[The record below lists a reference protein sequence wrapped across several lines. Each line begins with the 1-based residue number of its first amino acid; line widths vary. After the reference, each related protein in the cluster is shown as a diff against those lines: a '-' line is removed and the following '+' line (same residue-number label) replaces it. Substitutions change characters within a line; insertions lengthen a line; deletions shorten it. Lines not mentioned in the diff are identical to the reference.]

1 MLAGDMSRTKP
12 TVVTPPRVEPAPNRV
27 VVVVRRPV
35 VDDGRYAAKGTIAEP
50 VVVEADVFADG
61 HDHVD
66 ASLWACAPGGEWT
79 ETPMEPQGNDRWR
92 ATFTPDALGRWQVRV
107 EGWIDRFGTWRA
119 ATQVKQA
126 AGLDI
131 AMELRQGAELLGIDG
146 DDPERWLIDSDLV
159 PVARRQLARSPVTT
173 SPAYPVQVE
182 PERARF
188 SAWYELFPRS
198 TVDGTTRHGTLAD
211 VIDRLPYVADLGFDV
226 LYLPPV
232 HPIGRSFRKGPN
244 NTLEA
249 GPADVGSPWAIGAA
263 EGGHTAVH
271 PQLGTVDD
279 VRRLAAA
286 ADGYGLSLALDI
298 AFQCAPDHPW
308 VREHPAWFKHRPDG
322 SIQYAENPPKKY
334 QDIYPFDFESA
345 DWRSLWSALA
355 GVVRF
360 WIDAGV
366 TVFRVDN
373 PHTKPFVFWE
383 WLITEVHATNPEA
396 VFLSEAFTRP
406 RVMEQLAKIGF
417 SQSYTY
423 FTWRQSKWE
432 LQEYFT
438 DLSTRTVDFLR
449 PTAWPN
455 TPDILTEQLQHGAR
469 PMFVSRAV
477 LASTLAAN
485 WGIYGPAFEL
495 IEHTAVR
502 EGSEEYLASEKYQL
516 RHWDLDDPR
525 SLAPLLRLLNGIRR
539 RHPALQYLSGLR
551 FHGTDNDA
559 LLCYSK
565 LEPAGTDAV
574 LVVVN
579 LDPFAAHA
587 GWLDVDLAALGIPY
601 EATYTVHDE
610 LGGGTYTWSGGRNW
624 VRLDPHGLPAHVL
637 AISEVR
643 P

>member
-1 MLAGDMSRTKP
+1 MTRTKP
-12 TVVTPPRVEPAPNRV
+12 PTGEARRIELAPNRV
-27 VVVVRRPV
+27 IVAVHRPV
-35 VDDGRYAAKGTIAEP
+35 VDGGRFAAKGSLGEP

-66 ASLWACAPGGEWT
+66 ASAWVCPPGGEWT
-79 ETPMEPQGNDRWR
+79 EMAMEPQGNDRWR
-92 ATFTPDALGRWQVRV
+92 ATFTPDALGRWEVRV
-107 EGWIDRFGTWRA
+107 DGWVDRFGTWRS
-119 ATQVKQA
+119 ATQVKRA

-131 AMELRQGAELLGIDG
+131 DLELRQGAELLGATAG
-146 DDPERWLIDSDLV
+146 DPEQWLIDPDLV
-159 PVARRQLARSPVTT
+159 PVARRQLDRAPVTS

-198 TVDGTTRHGTLAD
+198 TVDGSTRHGTLAD
-211 VIDRLPYVADLGFDV
+211 VIERVPYVAGLGFDV

-244 NTLEA
+244 NTLDA
-249 GPADVGSPWAIGAA
+249 TATDVGSPWAIGAT

-271 PQLGTVDD
+271 PDLGSVED
-279 VRRLAAA
+279 VRKLAAA
-286 ADGYGLSLALDI
+286 ADEHGIALALDI

-334 QDIYPFDFESA
+334 QDIYPFDFDSA
-345 DWRSLWSALA
+345 DWRGLWAALA
-355 GVVRF
+355 DVVRF

-373 PHTKPFVFWE
+373 PHTKPFAFWE
-383 WLITEVHATNPEA
+383 WLIGDVHRTNPETI
-396 VFLSEAFTRP
+396 FLSEAFTRP
-406 RVMEQLAKIGF
+406 RVMEQLAKLGF

-432 LQEYFT
+432 LQDYFT
-438 DLSTRTVDFLR
+438 ELSTRTIDFMR
-449 PTAWPN
+449 PNAWPN
-455 TPDILTEQLQHGAR
+455 TPDILTEQLQHGGR

-477 LASTLAAN
+477 LASTLSAN

-495 IEHTAVR
+495 VEHTAVR
-502 EGSEEYLASEKYQL
+502 EGSEEYLDSEKYQL

-525 SLAPLLRLLNGIRR
+525 TLAPLLRLLNDIRR
-539 RHPALQYLSGLR
+539 RHPALQHLGGLR

-565 LEPAGTDAV
+565 LEPGGSDAMI
-574 LVVVN
+574 VVVN
-579 LDPFAAHA
+579 LDPYAVQA
-587 GWLDVDLAALGIPY
+587 GWLDIDLAAVGVPY
-601 EATYTVHDE
+601 ESTYTVHDE
-610 LGGGTYTWSGGRNW
+610 LGGGTYTWQGGRSW

-637 AISEVR
+637 SISDVR
-643 P
+643 S

>member
-1 MLAGDMSRTKP
+1 MLGGDMTSTKP
-12 TVVTPPRVEPAPNRV
+12 TEPVTARTEAAPNRV
-27 VVVVRRPV
+27 VVAVRRPV
-35 VDDGRYAAKGTIAEP
+35 VDDGRYAAKSTIGEP
-50 VVVEADVFADG
+50 TVVEADVFADG

-66 ASLWACAPGGEWT
+66 ASLWVRPPDGQWT

-92 ATFTPDALGRWQVRV
+92 ATFTPDALGRWEVRV
-107 EGWIDRFGTWRA
+107 DGWVDHFGTWRA
-119 ATQVKQA
+119 ATQVKRA

-131 AMELRQGAELLGIDG
+131 ALELRQGAELLGADG
-146 DDPERWLIDSDLV
+146 DAPERWLIDPELV
-159 PVARRQLARSPVTT
+159 PVARRRLDRTPVTS

-198 TVDGTTRHGTLAD
+198 TVDGSTRHGTLAD
-211 VIDRLPYVADLGFDV
+211 VIDRLPYVAQLGFDV

-244 NTLEA
+244 NTLDA
-249 GPADVGSPWAIGAA
+249 RATDSGSPWAIGAT

-271 PQLGTVDD
+271 PELGTVND
-279 VRRLAAA
+279 VRTLAAA
-286 ADGYGLSLALDI
+286 AEDHGLSLALDI

-308 VREHPAWFKHRPDG
+308 VSEHPSWFKHRPDG

-334 QDIYPFDFESA
+334 QDIYPFDFDSA
-345 DWRSLWSALA
+345 DWQGLWSALA
-355 GVVRF
+355 GVIRF
-360 WIDAGV
+360 WLDAGV

-373 PHTKPFVFWE
+373 PHTKPFSFWE
-383 WLITEVHATNPEA
+383 WLITDVHRTNPETI
-396 VFLSEAFTRP
+396 FLSEAFTRP
-406 RVMEQLAKIGF
+406 RVMEQLAKLGF

-423 FTWRQSKWE
+423 FTWRQTKWE

-438 DLSTRTVDFLR
+438 DLSTRTVDYLR
-449 PTAWPN
+449 PNAWPN
-455 TPDILTEQLQHGAR
+455 TPDILTEQLQHGGR

-495 IEHTAVR
+495 VEHTAVR
-502 EGSEEYLASEKYQL
+502 EGSEEYLDSEKYQV

-525 SLAPLLRLLNGIRR
+525 SLAPLLRLLNDIRR
-539 RHPALQYLSGLR
+539 RHPALQHLAGLR

-559 LLCYSK
+559 LICYSK
-565 LEPAGTDAV
+565 LAPGGTDAV
-574 LVVVN
+574 VVVVN
-579 LDPFAAHA
+579 LDPFAVQS
-587 GWLDVDLAALGIPY
+587 GWLDIDLAAIGVPY

-610 LGGGTYTWSGGRNW
+610 LGGGSYTWQGAHNW

-637 AISEVR
+637 SISGVR